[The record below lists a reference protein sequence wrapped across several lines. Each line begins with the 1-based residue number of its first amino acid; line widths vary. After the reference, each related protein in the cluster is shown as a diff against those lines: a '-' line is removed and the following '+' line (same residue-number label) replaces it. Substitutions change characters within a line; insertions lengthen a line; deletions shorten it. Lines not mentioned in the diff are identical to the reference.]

1 MASEDDLAV
10 YLAAVLPKLVEV
22 GATGALVWC
31 FADYSPDLWDIPPC
45 DQMHHERFFGL
56 VRPDGTLKPHA
67 QVLKDFAASHPT
79 VQPARRT
86 VTLDITAEEFY
97 RAPADQVSRLYNAY
111 LGE

>member
-1 MASEDDLAV
+1 
-10 YLAAVLPKLVEV
+10 
-22 GATGALVWC
+22 
-31 FADYSPDLWDIPPC
+31 
-45 DQMHHERFFGL
+45 
-56 VRPDGTLKPHA
+56 
-67 QVLKDFAASHPT
+67 LKDFAASHPT